1 MKIEMERRATHDETA
16 AEMDWRGVVIEN
28 LEAEIERLREALK
41 PVARAAKDAGID
53 PHDETFDLKVSHV
66 KDMAL
71 DRGCFR
77 LARAALE
84 TN

>member
-1 MKIEMERRATHDETA
+1 MGIECVYINKDILA
-16 AEMDWRGVVIEN
+16 AKD
-28 LEAEIERLREALK
+28 AEIERLREALK
-41 PVARAAKDAGID
+41 PFARAAKDAGID
-53 PHDETFDLKVSHV
+53 PHDETFDLKFSHV